1 MPELHPHSFEARRPG
16 DPYCLVCQLP
26 SSNRLHDAGT
36 RRTRAVLVLD
46 VPLAMNDDE
55 VAQRLA
61 VALNVEP
68 RIVVAD
74 LQVIL

>member
-1 MPELHPHSFEARRPG
+1 MPNLNPHTFEARGGG
-16 DPYCLVCQLP
+16 DPYCVICQLP
-26 SSNRLHDAGT
+26 SSNQLHHAGL

-46 VPLAMNDDE
+46 VPREFSDDE

-68 RIVVAD
+68 RIVVQD

>member
-1 MPELHPHSFEARRPG
+1 MPDLNPHGFEARGDG
-16 DPYCLVCQLP
+16 DPYCVRCGLP
-26 SSNRLHDAGT
+26 LSNRVHSAGM

-46 VPLAMNDDE
+46 VPADMSDDQ